1 MLKHF
6 QAQMPHGLVV
16 PDVREPDT
24 SRRSPLPPEVGPMA
38 ITLTP
43 EEISYLEQLVPAGK
57 RGRTISAPTPRG
69 GLKRLVKAGYVTDHA
84 VSMDA
89 VLYVITDLGRQA
101 LAKAKGRAGGG

>member
-1 MLKHF
+1 MANNRLLHF
-6 QAQMPHGLVV
+6 MAQ
-16 PDVREPDT
+16 
-24 SRRSPLPPEVGPMA
+24 LP
-38 ITLTP
+38 
-43 EEISYLEQLVPAGK
+43 
-57 RGRTISAPTPRG
+57 PRG

>member
-6 QAQMPHGLVV
+6 QAQMQHGLVV

-43 EEISYLEQLVPAGK
+43 VPAGK